1 MSSSPERVISITL
14 SDEDWRA
21 FVKAQP
27 QPVHWLRE
35 RIHEIIATTAP
46 SCEGPQVAQRH

>member
-46 SCEGPQVAQRH
+46 TTDAQVVQRH